1 MIEFVIGLAI
11 TAAVI
16 VALWRIVPRAGLSP
30 WWSLAALFPV
40 LGLPALL
47 LYLAFTPWPGDAGRR

>member
-1 MIEFVIGLAI
+1 MEVILSIALA
-11 TAAVI
+11 AAVI

-30 WWSLAALFPV
+30 WWALVVLIPV

-47 LYLAFTPWPGDAGRR
+47 LYMAFTPWPGDGPQDG

>member
-1 MIEFVIGLAI
+1 MELVIGIAI
-11 TAAVI
+11 SAAIV

-30 WWSLAALFPV
+30 WWSLFALFPV

-47 LYLAFTPWPGDAGRR
+47 LYLAFTPWPGDHRGV